1 MPRKAS
7 YGYGYGQTPPDLMQS
22 VNRIYTN
29 EGRLTDS
36 RLRNINVP
44 QKLKCHYCNKNYNQ
58 ASFSKKQLDEVRLQI
73 QTSGKIVQNPKCN
86 KCTGARVFELECVMC
101 HKTKGEKEFSKTQRK
116 VPDDAVCSLFRQRR
130 QLLTLIQTCYA
141 CIELQVKQEPV
152 NEEDYE
158 DPSRAFLTG
167 LHSQGNYPDYFAPK
181 ALPKDSIVSTTLI
194 AVVDTDQSRMSTDSM
209 PPPIP
214 MTVNQAE
221 LA

>member
-7 YGYGYGQTPPDLMQS
+7 YGYGYGQTSQDLTQS
-22 VNRIYTN
+22 VNHTHTN

-86 KCTGARVFELECVMC
+86 KCTGARIFELECVMC

-116 VPDDAVCSLFRQRR
+116 VPDDAVCSSFRQRR
-130 QLLTLIQTCYA
+130 QLLTL
-141 CIELQVKQEPV
+141 
-152 NEEDYE
+152 
-158 DPSRAFLTG
+158 
-167 LHSQGNYPDYFAPK
+167 
-181 ALPKDSIVSTTLI
+181 
-194 AVVDTDQSRMSTDSM
+194 M
-209 PPPIP
+209 
-214 MTVNQAE
+214 
-221 LA
+221 